1 MVKEEK
7 KKRSQGCRVM
17 DKKERGRILA
27 IDDEPDLTMYCKMAL
42 EHYGFEVKTY
52 NDPKEALSNYKPG
65 YYDLVILDIKM
76 PEMDGFELYHEIKKK
91 DANAKICFLTAS
103 ELYYDEFRKKEYYA
117 LEKGLFMRKPIDND
131 ELVSEIQKMIEK

>member
-1 MVKEEK
+1 MVKEEQ
-7 KKRSQGCRVM
+7 KKRSQGRRVM

>member
-1 MVKEEK
+1 
-7 KKRSQGCRVM
+7 M

-27 IDDEPDLTMYCKMAL
+27 IDDEPDLTMLCKMAL
-42 EHYGFEVKTY
+42 EHYGFEVNTF

-76 PEMDGFELYHEIKKK
+76 PKMDGFELYHEIKKK
-91 DANAKICFLTAS
+91 DANAKVCFLTAS

-117 LEKGLFMRKPIDND
+117 LDKGLFEP
-131 ELVSEIQKMIEK
+131 V

>member
-1 MVKEEK
+1 
-7 KKRSQGCRVM
+7 M

-27 IDDEPDLTMYCKMAL
+27 IDDEPDLTMLCKMAL
-42 EHYGFEVKTY
+42 EHYGFEVNTF

-91 DANAKICFLTAS
+91 DANAKVCFLTAS
-103 ELYYDEFRKKEYYA
+103 ELYYEEFRKKEYGA
-117 LEKGLFMRKPIDND
+117 LDKGLFIRKPIDND
-131 ELVSEIQKMIEK
+131 ELVSEVQKMIEKYS

>member
-1 MVKEEK
+1 
-7 KKRSQGCRVM
+7 M
-17 DKKERGRILA
+17 DKKKRGRILA
-27 IDDEPDLTMYCKMAL
+27 IDDEPDLTMLCKMAL
-42 EHYGFEVKTY
+42 EHYGFEVNTF

-76 PEMDGFELYHEIKKK
+76 PKMDGFELYHEIKKK
-91 DANAKICFLTAS
+91 DANAKVCFLTAS

-117 LEKGLFMRKPIDND
+117 LDKGLFIRKPIDND